1 MRAMNAK
8 RKKHRNRAGGRPE
21 MFSRTVAVSSFSA
34 TVRIGAVHR
43 RGEEPE
49 VESQPWLKLRG
60 TLDEPVRGIQ
70 TVVISMYPRDK
81 VEIGT
86 ARPASIGAVI
96 GMRQEMSVVL
106 TWPQGDFGRVWAPAV
121 GGLLKFGRL
130 YFTTPRYNT
139 GLVVSASFS
148 NEREE

>member
-1 MRAMNAK
+1 MQ
-8 RKKHRNRAGGRPE
+8 
-21 MFSRTVAVSSFSA
+21 SRTIAVSSFAA

-49 VESQPWLKLRG
+49 VETQPCLELRG
-60 TLDEPVRGIQ
+60 TLDEPVRGVQEI
-70 TVVISMYPRDK
+70 VISMYPRDK

-96 GMRQEMSVVL
+96 GMRPQMSVVL
-106 TWPQGDFGRVWAPAV
+106 TWPQNEFDRVWGLAV
-121 GGLLKFGRL
+121 GGLLKFGYL
-130 YFTTPRYNT
+130 YFTTPRCNT

-148 NEREE
+148 NEREPSPIKLMGARH

>member
-1 MRAMNAK
+1 MNAK
-8 RKKHRNRAGGRPE
+8 RKKRRAGGKPE
-21 MFSRTVAVSSFSA
+21 MLSRTVAVSSFSA

-49 VESQPWLKLRG
+49 VETQPWLELRG
-60 TLDEPVRGIQ
+60 TLDEPVRGIHE
-70 TVVISMYPRDK
+70 VRISMYPRDK

-96 GMRQEMSVVL
+96 GMRPEMSVVL
-106 TWPQGDFGRVWAPAV
+106 TWPQSEFDRVWGLAV
-121 GGLLKFGRL
+121 GGLLKFGHL

-148 NEREE
+148 NEHEE

>member
-1 MRAMNAK
+1 ML
-8 RKKHRNRAGGRPE
+8 
-21 MFSRTVAVSSFSA
+21 SRTVAVSSFAA

-49 VESQPWLKLRG
+49 VETQPWLELRG
-60 TLDEPVRGIQ
+60 TPDEPVRGVQEI
-70 TVVISMYPRDK
+70 VISMYPREK

-96 GMRQEMSVVL
+96 EMRPQMSVVL
-106 TWPQGDFGRVWAPAV
+106 TWPQSEFDRVWGLAV
-121 GGLLKFGRL
+121 GGLLKFGYL